1 MLSNN
6 DVQEPFTLVSRNAI
20 DLHGHFNDSNILMT
34 AASFVLEICSATNK
48 LITFV
53 GHGIIRVFVP
63 QFIKLGDHIY

>member
-1 MLSNN
+1 
-6 DVQEPFTLVSRNAI
+6 
-20 DLHGHFNDSNILMT
+20 MT